1 MLVQAAHDVVDRE
14 VALTKLDDLCA
25 KRGALI
31 GSRLGD
37 LPGGCSAIGQKE
49 GALRILAKLVAQDP
63 KAAWC
68 VAELVGDLSGGTLVD
83 EVGPKRLVLPVGG
96 VRGCE
101 EGALEE
107 CYVNTLTHEHI
118 ITLSIYEMKCKH
130 SLRKRRLLSRNPER
144 TAMSPSQ

>member
-1 MLVQAAHDVVDRE
+1 MALLVKPTHDVVDRE
-14 VALTKLDDLCA
+14 VALAKLNDLCA

-31 GSRLGD
+31 GRCLGC

-49 GALRILAKLVAQDP
+49 GALRILAELVAQDP

-68 VAELVGDLSGGTLVD
+68 VAELLGDLHGGALVD

-96 VRGCE
+96 ACGIE

-118 ITLSIYEMKCKH
+118 STLSTNEMKCKNFLTERCFP
-130 SLRKRRLLSRNPER
+130 STKRR
-144 TAMSPSQ
+144 